1 MSRFRHG
8 HTGKGWASPTYRSW
22 YCMKQRCTN
31 PNAPNYKHYGGKG
44 IRLCPR
50 WELFHNFLADM
61 GERPPETSL
70 DRIDGTKNYNKE
82 NCRWVT
88 SKEQRRNQ
96 HGVCSID
103 SVQLIRNLAQQ
114 TVPHKQIAKQLQMP
128 LGTVRRIIYRETWN
142 DIK

>member
-1 MSRFRHG
+1 
-8 HTGKGWASPTYRSW
+8 
-22 YCMKQRCTN
+22 
-31 PNAPNYKHYGGKG
+31 
-44 IRLCPR
+44 
-50 WELFHNFLADM
+50 M